1 MDKAEWDNLSDRH
14 KLIKNLRALADA
26 PGHMA
31 TIISQAADE
40 LEMAWQEISCLM
52 PEDGSVAAVKA
63 RADGNA
69 DTCREMFKRM
79 EEIRDTANA
88 ALRMDWFING
98 PGQSTRD

>member
-1 MDKAEWDNLSDRH
+1 MERAGWDKLSDRQ

-26 PGHMA
+26 PGHTA

-40 LEMAWQEISCLM
+40 LEMAWQEMSCLV
-52 PEDGSVAAVKA
+52 PEDGPVAAVKA

-79 EEIRDTANA
+79 EAIRDAANA
-88 ALRMDWFING
+88 ALRMEWLIDD
-98 PGQSTRD
+98 PGQGALK